1 MPEQKDRPKLQA
13 NCKRVSSRYKES
25 AVSKLC
31 SENVEASEDLSR
43 ETVVVGSLTS

>member
-1 MPEQKDRPKLQA
+1 MPEQKDHPKLQA

-31 SENVEASEDLSR
+31 SENVEWCEKLSR
-43 ETVVVGSLTS
+43 ETAVVGSLSS